1 MKGQKKMNSDCIF
14 CKIIA
19 GEIPSAKVYEDEYTL
34 AFMDISPIIKG
45 HTLVIPKFHHDP
57 ITKTPDEVLSRCIVM
72 AKRVAQAQINVLDA
86 DGVNL
91 HQANGAAAGQ
101 VVPHI
106 HFHVIPRYDDDN
118 HHWNWNGKE
127 YDSMEEMAGI
137 GEKLKAEMLKS

>member
-1 MKGQKKMNSDCIF
+1 MNSDCIF

-19 GEIPSAKVYEDEYTL
+19 GEIPSSKVYEDEYTL
-34 AFMDISPIIKG
+34 AFMDISPIVKG
-45 HTLVIPKFHHDP
+45 HTLVIPKSHHDP
-57 ITKTPDEVLSRCIVM
+57 ITKTPDEVLSRCIIM
-72 AKRVAQAQINVLDA
+72 AKRVAQAQMNVLDA

-118 HHWNWNGKE
+118 HHWNWNSRE
-127 YDSMEEMAGI
+127 YDSMDEMAGI
-137 GEKLKAEMLKS
+137 GERLNAEMLNG